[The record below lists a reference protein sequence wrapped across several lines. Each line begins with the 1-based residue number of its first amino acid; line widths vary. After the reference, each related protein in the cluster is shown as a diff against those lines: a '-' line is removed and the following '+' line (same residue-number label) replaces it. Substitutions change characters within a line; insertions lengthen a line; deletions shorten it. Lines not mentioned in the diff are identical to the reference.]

1 MTNTYTLMDKAFNGM
16 LFERHS
22 IRKYKSQPLPGED
35 VKQILEAGLLAPS
48 SKSSRPWE
56 FVCVEDAEML
66 VKLAE
71 CKPAGARPLAG
82 AKLAVVICADP
93 EKSDVYV
100 EDCSVAASY
109 MQLQATALGIGSC
122 WIQIRNRYSA
132 DENPAQDMVQALL
145 GIPASL
151 PVVAILTFGY
161 SDEQR
166 NPVDPAKL
174 KWEKVHIGQW
184 ADDQQ

>member
-1 MTNTYTLMDKAFNGM
+1 MDKAFNGM

-22 IRKYKSQPLPGED
+22 IRKYKSQSLPGED

-56 FVCVEDAEML
+56 FVCVEDAETL
-66 VKLAE
+66 AKLAE
-71 CKPAGARPLAG
+71 CKPAGARPIAG
-82 AKLAVVICADP
+82 AKLAIVVCADP

-100 EDCSVAASY
+100 EDCSVAASF

-132 DENPAQDMVQALL
+132 DDNPAQDLVHAIL
-145 GIPASL
+145 GIPPSMQ
-151 PVVAILTFGY
+151 VVTILTFGY

-166 NPVDPAKL
+166 KPVDPSKL
-174 KWEKVHIGQW
+174 MWEKVHLGQW
-184 ADDQQ
+184 AEKDQ

>member
-1 MTNTYTLMDKAFNGM
+1 MDKAFNGM

-22 IRKYKSQPLPGED
+22 IRKYKTQPLPAED

-56 FVCVEDAEML
+56 FVCVEDEDML
-66 VKLAE
+66 AKLAE
-71 CKPAGARPLAG
+71 CKPAGARPIAG
-82 AKLAVVICADP
+82 AKLAIVICADP

-109 MQLQATALGIGSC
+109 MQLQATALGLGSC
-122 WIQIRNRYSA
+122 WIQIRNRFSA
-132 DENPAQDMVQALL
+132 DENPAQDLVQALL
-145 GIPASL
+145 GIP
-151 PVVAILTFGY
+151 PVMQVVAILTFGY

-166 NPVDPAKL
+166 KPVDPDKL